1 VAVQASSGSA
11 MRRRSQRRLVFR
23 DRVTTLLYPL
33 VAFVVVMAIWEATV
47 RAARVSRFVLPP
59 PSHIAEHLG
68 IFDQLWPD
76 LWATIER
83 VLYGFLL
90 ATGVGFVL
98 AVAIVTFRPVSR
110 ALYPILIST
119 QVVPKVAVAPLLL
132 IWFGYGGWSTI
143 LIVFLIAF
151 FPIVIN
157 TTLGLRSTELEK
169 LYLARSIG
177 AGWLSTFVR
186 IRLPNALPSIF
197 GGLKLAALLS
207 VNGAVVA
214 EFISSTS
221 GIGRV
226 LQEAAG
232 NVDLVRMFV
241 AIGYLSA
248 FGLLFFLLVELVE
261 RLSIPWHVSR
271 RETIIVATNEYVA

>member
-1 VAVQASSGSA
+1 MSG
-11 MRRRSQRRLVFR
+11 RRRLLL
-23 DRVTTLLYPL
+23 DRVTTVLYPL
-33 VAFVVVMAIWEATV
+33 FTFALIMVIWEAVV
-47 RAARVSRFVLPP
+47 RLDHVSRFVLPP
-59 PSHIAEHLG
+59 PSHVARELG

-83 VLYGFLL
+83 VIYGFLL
-90 ATGVGFVL
+90 AAGVGFVL
-98 AVAIVTFRPVSR
+98 AVLIVTFRPVSR

-119 QVVPKVAVAPLLL
+119 QVVPKIAVAPLFL

-143 LIVFLIAF
+143 LIVFLLAF

-157 TTLGLRSTELEK
+157 TTLGLRAIEIEK
-169 LYLARSIG
+169 LHLARSIG
-177 AGWLSTFVR
+177 ASWLSTFAK
-186 IRLPNALPSIF
+186 IRLPSALPSMF

-207 VNGAVVA
+207 VNGAVIA
-214 EFISSTS
+214 EFISSTT

-232 NVDLVRMFV
+232 NVDLPRMFV

-248 FGLLFFLLVELVE
+248 FGLLLFLLMDVLE
-261 RLSIPWHVSR
+261 RLLIPWHVSR
-271 RETIIVATNEYVA
+271 REAIVTTAGGA